1 MRKLTFLLL
10 GVLWF
15 AGALAMLNVHDST
28 MAAAM
33 FLAHAYALIVGMSEE
48 RKL

>member
-1 MRKLTFLLL
+1 MRKLNFLLL
-10 GVLWF
+10 AGLWF

-33 FLAHAYALIVGMSEE
+33 FLAHVYALMESMSEE